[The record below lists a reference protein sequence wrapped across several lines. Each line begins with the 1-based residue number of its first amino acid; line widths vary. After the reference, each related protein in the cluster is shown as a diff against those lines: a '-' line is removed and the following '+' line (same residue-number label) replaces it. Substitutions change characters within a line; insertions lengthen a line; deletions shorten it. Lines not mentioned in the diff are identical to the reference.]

1 MQGTLF
7 GREDAPSFDAGFARA
22 ERIALDALT
31 RGPRGAWLERVPGWV
46 AGHEALFARLE
57 RAFAWRQERRPMYER
72 VVDVPRL
79 LARVPGDGDDPILH
93 AMAAALSGRYGV
105 DFDAISLAI
114 YRDGADSVAWHRD
127 KELRDWPEA
136 FVAVASLGGTRRFM
150 VRPLGGGPSR
160 TFSTG
165 WGDLLVMGG
174 TCQRTFEHAVPKQRH
189 ADPRMALMFRHS
201 RAPRGSSGTSGSRS
215 PRG

>member
-1 MQGTLF
+1 VQTTLF
-7 GREDAPSFDAGFARA
+7 GRAEAPSFDAEFRRA
-22 ERIALDALT
+22 QRIYLD
-31 RGPRGAWLERVPGWV
+31 RRGAWLDRVPGWIE
-46 AGHEALFARLE
+46 GHDALFQEL
-57 RAFAWRQERRPMYER
+57 RATMKWHALRRQMYER

-79 LARVPGDGDDPILH
+79 FAEPVDGVHAPILV
-93 AMAAALSGRYGV
+93 AMASALSRRYELE
-105 DFDAISLAI
+105 FDSIRVAL
-114 YRDGADSVAWHRD
+114 YRDGSDSVAWHQD
-127 KELRDWPEA
+127 KVIREWPRA

-150 VRPLGGGPSR
+150 VRPLGGGTSQ

-174 TCQRTFEHAVPKQRH
+174 SMQRRWEHAVPKERY

-201 RAPRGSSGTSGSRS
+201 APRGSSQTNGSRS